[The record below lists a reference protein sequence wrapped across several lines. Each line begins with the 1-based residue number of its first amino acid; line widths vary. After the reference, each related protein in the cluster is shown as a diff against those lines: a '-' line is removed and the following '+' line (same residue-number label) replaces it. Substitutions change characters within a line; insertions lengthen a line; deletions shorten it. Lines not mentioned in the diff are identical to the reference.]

1 MVITLA
7 DPRKWNPQPSVE
19 KGKKQ
24 RVYITESH
32 KHRTWWWYLVGERIE
47 QKSDL
52 EVPEIMQAGEYFGKK
67 KKGHI
72 KEQISRSILLAI
84 GVSSLALME
93 GFFFA
98 PYIANIVT
106 LPTFWSAVIRGVWD
120 SGRLVPR

>member
-72 KEQISRSILLAI
+72 KEQISRSPPTTEPVGSCPSNHEGDWFTLQRGY
-84 GVSSLALME
+84 GVPALKGTKHRE
-93 GFFFA
+93 GWW
-98 PYIANIVT
+98 N
-106 LPTFWSAVIRGVWD
+106 SC
-120 SGRLVPR
+120 